1 MTLRSRM
8 LLRLA
13 SLLGASLEDVA
24 NDAELMEAL
33 EEDPDF
39 FAGLTGFTYY
49 SDNISTF
56 SRTGL

>member
-24 NDAELMEAL
+24 NDAELMEAVSKYTTMQYHCT
-33 EEDPDF
+33 E
-39 FAGLTGFTYY
+39 TG
-49 SDNISTF
+49 DNDVSN
-56 SRTGL
+56 